1 MRTFPQPSAITLLAT
16 IVSTC
21 LLLFLFQKII
31 WLVVPLLLAL
41 MLYYCL
47 RPVVAALVIR
57 GVRHKTAAQFVWLLL
72 QLITVAIVFEI
83 VLLVPAKAGTWQ
95 SDFGRYL
102 VGGQNLLKKT
112 AETLEQM
119 VPIFKSM
126 KLDAQV
132 DLLAQQFT
140 DRFSGRNLLP
150 IILQLLKLLPCLLL
164 IPYITYFMLNDS
176 TRLKK
181 YIIKSVPNAFFEKSL
196 LLFSRLDASL
206 LNYFQG
212 LILLKLLDTAC
223 LAGGLEILG
232 IANAIWLGLASAV
245 LAWIPYLGSV
255 IACIVVVIVAA
266 ADFPDKYWVAYA
278 CLVLFLSVRTL
289 DDFIFVPLTIGRKL
303 HVHPVLSI
311 LMLFLGAMVAGAT
324 GLVLALPLFGVVAVI
339 CETASQVV
347 TDRRLRARY
356 SAARQLAPSQGYDGH
371 C

>member
-1 MRTFPQPSAITLLAT
+1 MRPFPQPGVITLLTT
-16 IVSTC
+16 IMSTC

-72 QLITVAIVFEI
+72 QLITIAIFFEM
-83 VLLVPAKAGTWQ
+83 VLLVPAKTGTWQ
-95 SDFGRYL
+95 SGFGRYL
-102 VGGQNLLKKT
+102 AGGQNLLKKT
-112 AETLEQM
+112 AETIEQM
-119 VPIFKSM
+119 APVFKSM
-126 KLDAQV
+126 KLDEQV

-150 IILQLLKLLPCLLL
+150 VALQLLKLLPSLLL
-164 IPYITYFMLNDS
+164 IPYLAYFMLNDS

-206 LNYFQG
+206 LSYFQG
-212 LILLKLLDTAC
+212 LILLTLLDTAC
-223 LAGGLEILG
+223 LAGGLEIFG
-232 IANAIWLGLASAV
+232 INNAIWLGLASAV
-245 LAWIPYLGSV
+245 LAWIPYLGSI
-255 IACIVVVIVAA
+255 IACIVVVVVAA
-266 ADFPDKYWVAYA
+266 TDFPDKYWVAYA
-278 CLVLFLSVRTL
+278 CLVLFLIVRTL

-311 LMLFLGAMVAGAT
+311 LTLFLGAMVAGAA

-347 TDRRLRARY
+347 TDRRLKARY
-356 SAARQLAPSQGYDGH
+356 RAARQLASSQGHD
-371 C
+371 

>member
-1 MRTFPQPSAITLLAT
+1 MRTFPQPSAVTLLAT

-72 QLITVAIVFEI
+72 QLITVAIFFEI
-83 VLLVPAKAGTWQ
+83 VLLVPAKTGTWQ
-95 SDFGRYL
+95 SDFVRY
-102 VGGQNLLKKT
+102 VAGGQNLLKNT
-112 AETLEQM
+112 AESLEQM
-119 VPIFKSM
+119 VPVFKSM
-126 KLDAQV
+126 KLGEQV
-132 DLLAQQFT
+132 NVLTQQFA

-150 IILQLLKLLPCLLL
+150 IALQLLKLLPFLLL

-176 TRLKK
+176 ARLKK

-206 LNYFQG
+206 LSYFQG
-212 LILLKLLDTAC
+212 LILLTLLDTVC
-223 LAGGLEILG
+223 LAGGLEMLG
-232 IANAIWLGLASAV
+232 IANAIWIGLAAAV

-255 IACIVVVIVAA
+255 IACVVVVIVAA
-266 ADFPDKYWVAYA
+266 TDFPDSYWVAYA

-347 TDRRLRARY
+347 ADRRLKARY
-356 SAARQLAPSQGYDGH
+356 RAERQLVSSQGSI
-371 C
+371 

>member
-1 MRTFPQPSAITLLAT
+1 MRTFPQPSAVTLLVT
-16 IVSTC
+16 ITSTC

-47 RPVVAALVIR
+47 RPVVADLVIR
-57 GVRHKTAAQFVWLLL
+57 GVRHKTAAQFVWLSL
-72 QLITVAIVFEI
+72 QLITVAIFFEM
-83 VLLVPAKAGTWQ
+83 VLLVPAKTGTWQ
-95 SDFGRYL
+95 SDFARY
-102 VGGQNLLKKT
+102 VAGGQNLLKKT
-112 AETLEQM
+112 TGSLEQM
-119 VPIFKSM
+119 VPIFKSI
-126 KLDAQV
+126 KLGEQV
-132 DLLAQQFT
+132 DVLAQQFT

-150 IILQLLKLLPCLLL
+150 IALQLLKLLPFLLL

-176 TRLKK
+176 ARLKK

-206 LNYFQG
+206 LSYFQG
-212 LILLKLLDTAC
+212 LILLTLLDTAC

-232 IANAIWLGLASAV
+232 INNAIWIGLASAV

-266 ADFPDKYWVAYA
+266 TDFPDKYWVAYA

-324 GLVLALPLFGVVAVI
+324 GLILALPLFGVVAVI

-347 TDRRLRARY
+347 ADRRLKARY
-356 SAARQLAPSQGYDGH
+356 RAARQLVSSQGSI
-371 C
+371 

>member
-1 MRTFPQPSAITLLAT
+1 MRTFPQPSAVTLLAT
-16 IVSTC
+16 ILSTC

-31 WLVVPLLLAL
+31 WIVVPLLLAL

-47 RPVVAALVIR
+47 RPVVAALVVR
-57 GVRHKTAAQFVWLLL
+57 GVRHKTAAQFVWLFL
-72 QLITVAIVFEI
+72 QLITIAIVLEMA
-83 VLLVPAKAGTWQ
+83 LLALAKSGTWQ

-102 VGGQNLLKKT
+102 AGGQNLLKKT
-112 AETLEQM
+112 AENLEQM
-119 VPIFKSM
+119 APIFRSM
-126 KLDAQV
+126 KMSEQV
-132 DLLAQQFT
+132 DILAQQFT
-140 DRFSGRNLLP
+140 DRFSNGNLLP
-150 IILQLLKLLPCLLL
+150 IAMRVLKLLPSLLL

-176 TRLKK
+176 TRMKK
-181 YIIKSVPNAFFEKSL
+181 YIIRSVPNAFFEKSL
-196 LLFSRLDASL
+196 LLFSRLDSSL

-212 LILLKLLDTAC
+212 LILLTLLDTAC

-232 IANAIWLGLASAV
+232 IKNAIWLGLASAV

-255 IACIVVVIVAA
+255 IACIVVVVVAA
-266 ADFPDKYWVAYA
+266 TDFPEKYWVAYA

-324 GLVLALPLFGVVAVI
+324 GLILTLPLFGVVAVI
-339 CETASQVV
+339 CETVSQVV
-347 TDRRLRARY
+347 TDRRLKARY
-356 SAARQLAPSQGYDGH
+356 RAARQLTSSQGYDGH

>member
-1 MRTFPQPSAITLLAT
+1 MRTFPQPGAITLLAT
-16 IVSTC
+16 ILSTC

-31 WLVVPLLLAL
+31 WLIVPLLLAL

-72 QLITVAIVFEI
+72 QLITIAIFFEM
-83 VLLVPAKAGTWQ
+83 VLLVPAKTGTWQ

-102 VGGQNLLKKT
+102 AGGQNLLKKT

-126 KLDAQV
+126 KLDEQV

-140 DRFSGRNLLP
+140 DRFNGRNLLP
-150 IILQLLKLLPCLLL
+150 FALQLLKFLPSLLL
-164 IPYITYFMLNDS
+164 IPYLTYFMLNDS

-212 LILLKLLDTAC
+212 LILLTLLDTAC
-223 LAGGLEILG
+223 LAGGLEMLG
-232 IANAIWLGLASAV
+232 ITNAIWLGLASAV

-255 IACIVVVIVAA
+255 IACIGVVIVAA
-266 ADFPDKYWVAYA
+266 TDFPDKYWVAYA
-278 CLVLFLSVRTL
+278 CLVLFLCVRTL

-303 HVHPVLSI
+303 HIHPVLSI
-311 LMLFLGAMVAGAT
+311 LMLFLGAMVAGAA
-324 GLVLALPLFGVVAVI
+324 GLILALPLFGVVAVI

-347 TDRRLRARY
+347 TDRRLKTRYRAT
-356 SAARQLAPSQGYDGH
+356 RQLVSSQGSI
-371 C
+371 